1 MFTAFF
7 LPFFRAPR
15 RAIDAPPSHSPNAVR
30 RVVMGGRLGDIKRM
44 PRYVA
49 TAVLGATLI
58 WAPLLGYLKTAP
70 LSYRSTTS
78 LIMPGS
84 GASASMSLKGIGQA
98 TSYASSAFASN
109 AVSPTETYKR
119 LLAADRIVDA
129 AAASL
134 NIARAELGQ
143 PRVRLVDQT
152 SLIHFETTGRTP
164 QDAQARGDAILAAF
178 FTELDAL
185 RNDEVV
191 TREDSGQQAIADYRL
206 SVSETR
212 ARIEALQASSG
223 LLSVDQYDVLLD
235 RHLMLGDQ
243 LQTHRAQLSDRSA
256 ATAALERQ
264 LGLDAQVAA
273 ATLKLFA
280 DSTYVALLDEV
291 ARAAVAVAE
300 AGGRYG
306 AGHPAVQAA
315 RAAHTQAQRA
325 ARAVAQRVTGLSEQA
340 LASFD
345 LAPDGARAELLA
357 ELVRMNA
364 QLSGAQEQLATL
376 EAQHSTGQQAL
387 ARFAPSAAKMQ
398 DLERDFSVAEAVFAS
413 AIARAQSSK
422 SDLYAS
428 YPLVQVLENP
438 SLPDRPSSPN
448 RKLAYLAG
456 IAATVMLFISL
467 AMGWIR
473 LALISRLLRR
483 TEATDAGV

>member
-1 MFTAFF
+1 MITLT
-7 LPFFRAPR
+7 LPFARKTRPAKGGV
-15 RAIDAPPSHSPNAVR
+15 VR
-30 RVVMGGRLGDIKRM
+30 RVVMGGNLGDLQRL

-84 GASASMSLKGIGQA
+84 GASASMNVNGIGQA
-98 TSYASSAFASN
+98 TSYANSAFASN

-119 LLAADRIVDA
+119 LLGADRIVDA

-134 NIARAELGQ
+134 DIERSELGQ

-164 QDAQARGDAILAAF
+164 EAAQARGDAILAAF

-185 RNDEVV
+185 RTDEVD
-191 TREDSGQQAIADYRL
+191 TRQDSGLQAIADYRA
-206 SVSETR
+206 SVADTR
-212 ARIEALQASSG
+212 TQIEALQTSTG

-235 RHLMLGDQ
+235 RHLALDEEILKQ
-243 LQTHRAQLSDRSA
+243 RATLSDRAA
-256 ATAALERQ
+256 ATAALEAQ
-264 LGLDAQVAA
+264 LGLDAAVAA

-280 DSTYVALLDEV
+280 NGSYLAILDEIGRTEV
-291 ARAAVAVAE
+291 VLADASA
-300 AGGRYG
+300 RYG
-306 AGHPAVQAA
+306 SRHPRVQAA
-315 RAAHTQAQRA
+315 QSARDKAELVALSLAQEI
-325 ARAVAQRVTGLSEQA
+325 TGLGAEA
-340 LASFD
+340 LSGFD

-357 ELVRMNA
+357 ELVRM
-364 QLSGAQEQLATL
+364 QVEVSGATEQLATL
-376 EAQHSTGQQAL
+376 EAQRADGQMAL
-387 ARFAPSAAKMQ
+387 DAFAPAAAKMK

-422 SDLYAS
+422 SDVYAS

-438 SLPDRPSSPN
+438 SLPAKPSSPN
-448 RKLAYLAG
+448 RKLAIMAG
-456 IAATVMLFISL
+456 IAATLMLLISL

-473 LALISRLLRR
+473 IALISRLM
-483 TEATDAGV
+483 TKPGAPA